1 MAFEIDGVHDDI
13 ATFWRGKLSFGF
25 SFFEMAVNGFAAAF
39 ECGGKLGSSLFACG
53 IGLPQFLR
61 IKSFATFKLSAAG
74 MAFIALFAV
83 SATVLLGLF

>member
-1 MAFEIDGVHDDI
+1 
-13 ATFWRGKLSFGF
+13 
-25 SFFEMAVNGFAAAF
+25 MAVNGFAAAF

-53 IGLPQFLR
+53 IGVPQFLR

-83 SATVLLGLF
+83 SATVLFDLFWAAEKAFFVFKGFDSV

>member
-1 MAFEIDGVHDDI
+1 
-13 ATFWRGKLSFGF
+13 
-25 SFFEMAVNGFAAAF
+25 MAVNGFAAAF

-53 IGLPQFLR
+53 IGVPQFLR

-83 SATVLLGLF
+83 SATVLFDLFWAAEKAFFVFKDFGSV

>member
-1 MAFEIDGVHDDI
+1 V
-13 ATFWRGKLSFGF
+13 FWSGKLGFRFG
-25 SFFEMAVNGFAAAF
+25 FFEMAVNGFAAAF

-74 MAFIALFAV
+74 MAFIALFTV
-83 SATVLLGLF
+83 SATVFFDLF